1 MRRLAQAPER
11 RATFREEKRLAA
23 LDQPL
28 LSNGTL
34 FYRRPGHLEKVTL
47 FPQRESLVVD
57 GDRLVVTLGEE
68 PPRVV
73 DLRGQPEI
81 RALVDAIR
89 APIAGD
95 LATLQRG
102 FEVRMEAVPPGWRLS
117 LTPRDPAV
125 ARVVREVRVGIA
137 GADVTSIDIIET
149 GGDEQRLLIEPAP

>member
-1 MRRLAQAPER
+1 MRRLAEAPER

-34 FYRRPGHLEKVTL
+34 LYRRPGHLEKVTL

-102 FEVRMEAVPPGWRLS
+102 FNVRMDAAPPGWRLT

-137 GADVTSIDIIET
+137 GLDVTAIHVIEA
-149 GGDEQRLLIEPAP
+149 GGDEQRMVIEPAP